1 MNEWIPDLGLS
12 YVTGLRTKFQ
22 QPTAFVPYKK
32 IDCNQLNLTY
42 LFWSSVN
49 NARSSSKVL
58 TGVASKGFLAF
69 SATMRFWYSTLKD
82 SLH

>member
-49 NARSSSKVL
+49 NA
-58 TGVASKGFLAF
+58 
-69 SATMRFWYSTLKD
+69 
-82 SLH
+82 